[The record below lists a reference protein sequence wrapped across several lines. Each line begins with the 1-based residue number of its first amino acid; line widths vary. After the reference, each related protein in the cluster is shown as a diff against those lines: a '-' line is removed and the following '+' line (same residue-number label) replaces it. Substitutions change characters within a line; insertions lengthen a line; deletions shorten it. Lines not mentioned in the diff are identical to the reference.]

1 MKIAVFGKNFGSG
14 CDVQIVRFF
23 DILAGHGCKVYIYQP
38 FYEYLKAEKKIDVRA
53 EGLFLSHND
62 LQGDFSFFFSIGG
75 DGTFL
80 KSVSVVRDTGI
91 PVIGLNTGRLG
102 FLSNIAREEIEQAL
116 EEIFKGSYRIEERS
130 LLQVTMEGG
139 QFGEFPYALNEFTLH
154 KSGSSMITI
163 HAWVNDEFLN
173 AYWADGLIIST
184 PTGSTAYSMSVGGP
198 VMTPGARDFI
208 ISPIAP
214 HHLTVRPI
222 VVSDACTLRLFAE
235 SRDQTIIASLD
246 SQSYH
251 IPEKTEILIRKAPFF
266 LRTLQLSQTSF
277 FSTLRNKLM
286 WGADRRN

>member
-1 MKIAVFGKNFGSG
+1 MKIAVFGNNFGSG
-14 CDVQIVRFF
+14 CDAQIISFF
-23 DILAGHGCKVYIYQP
+23 NILVGHGCKVYVYKP
-38 FYEYLKAEKKIDVRA
+38 FYEYLKKEKKIAVRA
-53 EGLFLSHND
+53 EGLFLTHND
-62 LQGDFSFFFSIGG
+62 LANDFSFFFSIGG

-116 EEIFKGSYRIEERS
+116 EDIFKGIYWIEERS
-130 LLQVTMEGG
+130 LLQVTIEGG
-139 QFGEFPYALNEFTLH
+139 YLGDFPYALNEFTLH

-163 HAWVNDEFLN
+163 HAWVNNEFLN

-198 VMTPGARDFI
+198 IMTPGAKDFI

-222 VVSDACTLRLFAE
+222 VVSDACILRLFAE
-235 SRDQTIIASLD
+235 SRDSTIIASLD
-246 SQSYH
+246 SLSYH

-266 LRTLQLSQTSF
+266 LRTLQLSQNSF